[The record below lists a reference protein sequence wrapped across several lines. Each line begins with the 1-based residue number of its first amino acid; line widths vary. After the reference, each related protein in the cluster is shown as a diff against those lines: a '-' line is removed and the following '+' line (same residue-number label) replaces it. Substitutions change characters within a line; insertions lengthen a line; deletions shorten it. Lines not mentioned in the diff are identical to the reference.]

1 MSNDDVRADPYPQ
14 SRVSRLLLSVGS
26 AERAAFFPAGALED
40 LSLHAAGID
49 IVEPE
54 DARSSDAVSL
64 AEIAVVA
71 WGFPRLDADMLAR
84 MPRLRLVVNAASSV
98 RGIVSDEFWASGIPI
113 SQAGAAMSPAVAEM
127 SLTLTLS
134 LLRRVHRM
142 DHALRNGTT
151 WAAARD
157 IARAREIS
165 GCRIG
170 VIGASRTGREYIRM
184 CTALGADVQVFDP
197 YLREDD
203 PLSTLAAPLDELLSS
218 SDVVAIHAP
227 ATAETAGMIGRRE
240 LAAMPDGAALVN
252 TARASLVDMDAL
264 FDEVASGRL
273 DAALDVFESE
283 PLPDDDRWRSLP
295 NALLTGHVSGATK
308 ESRARAGR
316 IVIGEIA
323 RFLADE
329 DLQHRVAADAL
340 ERMG

>member
-1 MSNDDVRADPYPQ
+1 MSNDDVRTDPHPQ
-14 SRVSRLLLSVGS
+14 RRATSLLLSIGAV
-26 AERAAFFPAGALED
+26 ERAAFFPAGALED
-40 LSLHAAGID
+40 LSLRAADLD

-54 DARSSDAVSL
+54 DARSSEAIAL

-98 RGIVSDEFWASGIPI
+98 RGLVSDDFWASGIPLT
-113 SQAGAAMSPAVAEM
+113 QAGAAMSPAVAEM

-142 DHALRNGTT
+142 DHALRGGTS
-151 WAAARD
+151 WDAARE

-165 GCRIG
+165 GCRIA

-184 CTALGADVQVFDP
+184 CTALGADVRIFDP
-197 YLREDD
+197 YLPAGD
-203 PLSTLAAPLDELLSS
+203 PLSARAGGLDEVLSS

-227 ATAETAGMIGRRE
+227 ATTETAGMIGRRE

-264 FDEVASGRL
+264 FEEVASGRL
-273 DAALDVFESE
+273 DAALDVFATE

-295 NALLTGHVSGATK
+295 NALLTGHVSGATA

-316 IVIGEIA
+316 IVIDEIS
-323 RFLADE
+323 RFLAHE
-329 DLQHRVAADAL
+329 DLQHRVTADAL

>member
-1 MSNDDVRADPYPQ
+1 MSNDDVRTDPHPQ
-14 SRVSRLLLSVGS
+14 SRASRLLLSIG
-26 AERAAFFPAGALED
+26 ADERAAFFPAAALD
-40 LSLHAAGID
+40 ALALHAADLD
-49 IVEPE
+49 IVDPE
-54 DARSSDAVSL
+54 DVGSSKAVEH

-71 WGFPRLDADMLAR
+71 WGFPRLDAALLDR

-98 RGIVSDEFWASGIPI
+98 RGLVSDDFWATGIPI
-113 SQAGAAMSPAVAEM
+113 SQAGAAMSSAVAEM

-142 DHALRNGTT
+142 DHALRSGTS

-165 GCRIG
+165 GCRIA

-203 PLSTLAAPLDELLSS
+203 PLSTLAAPLDELLAT

-273 DAALDVFESE
+273 DAALDVFDSE
-283 PLPDDDRWRSLP
+283 PLPEDDRWRTLP
-295 NALLTGHVSGATK
+295 NALLTGHVSGATR

-316 IVIGEIA
+316 IVIDEIA
-323 RFLADE
+323 RFLAHE
-329 DLQHRVAADAL
+329 DLRHRVTPDAL